1 MKRLIKKAYH
11 DIMNRDCAIIMVGN
25 NFYEDVT
32 HAACLKQ
39 FLDIV
44 GVEEEQ
50 DSFQSRPDLEMFN
63 WISEEWNVDVVLAHK
78 SSKEDSIYLIYQI
91 VKGGKDFLNDID
103 IGESIRNK
111 FEKYYG
117 LETKNESEHD
127 GGYTINNPY
136 ADEAADK
143 ADELFNRMLELN
155 GHEDVIPNLKDNGF
169 KIHNEGFYYNNGI
182 TISFLPNEDQYNM
195 YIFGDGGYGCYIDDI
210 ENDLDEYLIGTTL
223 EKILTFNPSFDYI
236 HADDICCD
244 FTNPAGI
251 KFELMDCDGDI
262 FVSDVIYDGVKNA
275 KKSVLEMVSDYLTIE
290 ELDLLWNLT
299 PEDLINS

>member
-1 MKRLIKKAYH
+1 MKRLIRKAYH
-11 DIMNRDCAIIMVGN
+11 DIMNRDCAIIMIGN

-39 FLDIV
+39 FLDSV

-91 VKGGKDFLNDID
+91 VKGGKDFLDDID

-111 FEKYYG
+111 LEKYYG

-155 GHEDVIPNLKDNGF
+155 GHEYVIPNLKDN
-169 KIHNEGFYYNNGI
+169 
-182 TISFLPNEDQYNM
+182 
-195 YIFGDGGYGCYIDDI
+195 
-210 ENDLDEYLIGTTL
+210 
-223 EKILTFNPSFDYI
+223 
-236 HADDICCD
+236 
-244 FTNPAGI
+244 
-251 KFELMDCDGDI
+251 
-262 FVSDVIYDGVKNA
+262 
-275 KKSVLEMVSDYLTIE
+275 
-290 ELDLLWNLT
+290 
-299 PEDLINS
+299 